1 MFLFFALNAVVYD
14 RSKATTSATLQ
25 ERQDINGALR
35 LASFFRSWLWLTT
48 IDILG
53 KQWNHALQATL
64 NYGCD

>member
-1 MFLFFALNAVVYD
+1 MFLFFALDAVVYD
-14 RSKATTSATLQ
+14 RSKATRSATLQ
-25 ERQDINGALR
+25 ERQDINGVLR
-35 LASFFRSWLWLTT
+35 LACFFPLLIVTTT